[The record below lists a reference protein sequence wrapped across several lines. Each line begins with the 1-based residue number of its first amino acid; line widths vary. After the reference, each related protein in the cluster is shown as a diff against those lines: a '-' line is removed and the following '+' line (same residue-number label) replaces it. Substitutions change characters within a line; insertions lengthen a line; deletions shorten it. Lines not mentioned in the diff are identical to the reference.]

1 MINLFSAKGRIRR
14 RNYFILN
21 LIYTVFIIP
30 IIAIS
35 NYSDN
40 NINFKGQLLIVLIC
54 IALLLVFIPVTIRR
68 FHDMEYSGWFV
79 LLLFVPLVNLG
90 GGILLLFKDGT
101 IGQNKYGDDPKG
113 RIPVLTNEIDEINPK
128 EL

>member
-21 LIYTVFIIP
+21 LIYTAFIFP

-40 NINFKGQLLIVLIC
+40 NINFIDQLLILLIC

-68 FHDMEYSGWFV
+68 FHDMEYSGWFL

-113 RIPVLTNEIDEINPK
+113 RTPEATNEINPK

>member
-1 MINLFSAKGRIRR
+1 
-14 RNYFILN
+14 
-21 LIYTVFIIP
+21 
-30 IIAIS
+30 
-35 NYSDN
+35 
-40 NINFKGQLLIVLIC
+40 
-54 IALLLVFIPVTIRR
+54 
-68 FHDMEYSGWFV
+68 MEYSGWFV